1 MTRNAYELIAL
12 AMRYFFAAMMLLIV
26 LRAGRGALIDSR
38 RAARLRRLSPMAG
51 IVGELVVTEG
61 DGRIRRGMRYPVI
74 REGLIGSSR
83 RADLSIRHPSIRR
96 RHAYF
101 QLTESGLRIRGHAG
115 AKLYVARHTPVREIL
130 LGDGGSFTI
139 GKIRL
144 LLVLGDGRS
153 DEDELFEPHSPAVR
167 SADSE
172 IESPEPEDPD
182 APYRRPENG
191 EDFPQESP
199 QERAEATRRRVDS
212 DDDSYFDPPRDR
224 AEATR
229 RRVESDDDSYFNP
242 PRERAEVT
250 RRRVDSDDDSYFNP
264 PRERA
269 EVTRRRVD
277 SDDDSYFNPPRER
290 AEATRRRVD
299 SDDDSY
305 FNPPR
310 ERAEATRRRVDSDD
324 DSYFDPP
331 RERAEATRRR
341 VDSDDFSDSAE
352 FDGDDYFR
360 VEPPAR
366 RLVSERRDRNY
377 RPARRSGTRV
387 RRPENDDY

>member
-38 RAARLRRLSPMAG
+38 RAARLRKLSPMAG

-139 GKIRL
+139 GRIRL

-172 IESPEPEDPD
+172 MESPEPEDPD
-182 APYRRPENG
+182 ALYRRPES
-191 EDFPQESP
+191 EEESP
-199 QERAEATRRRVDS
+199 QERADATRRRVDS
-212 DDDSYFDPPRDR
+212 DDDPYCNTPRDR
-224 AEATR
+224 ADVPRRRVDSDDDPYFNPPREHADMTHRRVENDDGSHFNPPRERADMTR
-229 RRVESDDDSYFNP
+229 RRVENDDDSYFNP
-242 PRERAEVT
+242 PRERADVP
-250 RRRVDSDDDSYFNP
+250 RRRV
-264 PRERA
+264 E
-269 EVTRRRVD
+269 
-277 SDDDSYFNPPRER
+277 
-290 AEATRRRVD
+290 
-299 SDDDSY
+299 
-305 FNPPR
+305 
-310 ERAEATRRRVDSDD
+310 SDD

-331 RERAEATRRR
+331 RERADSTRRR
-341 VDSDDFSDSAE
+341 VDSDDFSDSEAE
-352 FDGDDYFR
+352 FDENDYFR

-366 RLVSERRDRNY
+366 RPVSERRDRNY

>member
-139 GKIRL
+139 GRIRL

-182 APYRRPENG
+182 VPYRRPEEG

-224 AEATR
+224 ADATR

-242 PRERAEVT
+242 PRERAEAT
-250 RRRVDSDDDSYFNP
+250 RRRGESDG
-264 PRERA
+264 
-269 EVTRRRVD
+269 
-277 SDDDSYFNPPRER
+277 DSYFNPPRER
-290 AEATRRRVD
+290 AEAARRRVD
-299 SDDDSY
+299 SDGDSC
-305 FNPPR
+305 FDSPR
-310 ERAEATRRRVDSDD
+310 ERADMPRRRVESDGD
-324 DSYFDPP
+324 PCFDPP
-331 RERAEATRRR
+331 RERADSTRRR
-341 VDSDDFSDSAE
+341 VDSDDFSDSGAE

-360 VEPPAR
+360 VDPPAR
-366 RLVSERRDRNY
+366 RPVSDRRDRNY

>member
-12 AMRYFFAAMMLLIV
+12 AMRYFFAGMMLLIV

-130 LGDGGSFTI
+130 LGDGGSFMI

-153 DEDELFEPHSPAVR
+153 DEDELFEPHSPAVH
-167 SADSE
+167 SLAPDSDAPEAD
-172 IESPEPEDPD
+172 DPD
-182 APYRRPENG
+182 APYRRPERE
-191 EDFPQESP
+191 EDACFEP
-199 QERAEATRRRVDS
+199 ACGDS
-212 DDDSYFDPPRDR
+212 DLQDSCFEPNRGDSAPARRMPRADDSYLEP
-224 AEATR
+224 TR
-229 RRVESDDDSYFNP
+229 GDSDSQRIHDSFPDTASFGKDDDFRIQP
-242 PRERAEVT
+242 PASGQER
-250 RRRVDSDDDSYFNP
+250 RPY
-264 PRERA
+264 
-269 EVTRRRVD
+269 
-277 SDDDSYFNPPRER
+277 
-290 AEATRRRVD
+290 
-299 SDDDSY
+299 
-305 FNPPR
+305 
-310 ERAEATRRRVDSDD
+310 
-324 DSYFDPP
+324 
-331 RERAEATRRR
+331 
-341 VDSDDFSDSAE
+341 
-352 FDGDDYFR
+352 
-360 VEPPAR
+360 PAR
-366 RLVSERRDRNY
+366 R
-377 RPARRSGTRV
+377 PGTRM
-387 RRPENDDY
+387 RRPENDEY

>member
-38 RAARLRRLSPMAG
+38 RAARLRKLSPMAG

-139 GKIRL
+139 GRIRL

-172 IESPEPEDPD
+172 MESPEPEDSD
-182 APYRRPENG
+182 APYRRPES
-191 EDFPQESP
+191 EEESP
-199 QERAEATRRRVDS
+199 QERADATRRRVDS
-212 DDDSYFDPPRDR
+212 DDDPYCNTPRDR
-224 AEATR
+224 AD
-229 RRVESDDDSYFNP
+229 VP
-242 PRERAEVT
+242 
-250 RRRVDSDDDSYFNP
+250 RRRVDSDDDPYFNP
-264 PRERA
+264 PREHADMTHRRVENDDGSHFNPPREHA
-269 EVTRRRVD
+269 DMTRRRVEN
-277 SDDDSYFNPPRER
+277 DDDSYFDPPRER
-290 AEATRRRVD
+290 ADVPRRRV
-299 SDDDSY
+299 
-305 FNPPR
+305 
-310 ERAEATRRRVDSDD
+310 ESDD

-341 VDSDDFSDSAE
+341 VDSDDDPYCNTPRDRADSTRRRVDSDDFSDSEAE
-352 FDGDDYFR
+352 FDENDYFR

-366 RLVSERRDRNY
+366 RPVSERRDRNY

>member
-38 RAARLRRLSPMAG
+38 RAARLRKLSPMAG

-139 GKIRL
+139 GRIRL

-172 IESPEPEDPD
+172 MESTEPEDPD
-182 APYRRPENG
+182 APYRRPES
-191 EDFPQESP
+191 EEESP
-199 QERAEATRRRVDS
+199 QERADATRRRVDS
-212 DDDSYFDPPRDR
+212 DDDPYCNTPRDR
-224 AEATR
+224 ADVPRRRVDSDDDPYFNPPREHADMTHRRVENDDGSHFNPPRERADMTR
-229 RRVESDDDSYFNP
+229 RRVENDDDSYFNP
-242 PRERAEVT
+242 PRERADVP
-250 RRRVDSDDDSYFNP
+250 RRRV
-264 PRERA
+264 E
-269 EVTRRRVD
+269 
-277 SDDDSYFNPPRER
+277 
-290 AEATRRRVD
+290 
-299 SDDDSY
+299 
-305 FNPPR
+305 
-310 ERAEATRRRVDSDD
+310 SDD

-331 RERAEATRRR
+331 RERADSTRRR
-341 VDSDDFSDSAE
+341 VDSDDFSDSEAE
-352 FDGDDYFR
+352 FDENDYFR

-366 RLVSERRDRNY
+366 RPVSERRDRNY